1 LVADVGLLTAKGME
15 FFYEVFEDWKNQN
28 VPQAKSKQNQKNI
41 TEGAFKGLAVR
52 PKMPS
57 AEYKAILKEVR

>member
-1 LVADVGLLTAKGME
+1 ME

-28 VPQAKSKQNQKNI
+28 VPQEKSKQNQENVTK
-41 TEGAFKGLAVR
+41 GAFKGLAIR

-57 AEYKAILKEVR
+57 AEYRDVLKEVR

>member
-1 LVADVGLLTAKGME
+1 ME

-28 VPQAKSKQNQKNI
+28 VPQEKSKQKQEDLK
-41 TEGAFKGLAVR
+41 EGPFKGLSVR

-57 AEYKAILKEVR
+57 AEYRAELKKVCSAIFMM